1 MGAGLFGNYIEIAIF
16 NDSVKTEGLIM
27 LDSAAV
33 CPRQVLLTVL
43 SSDLEDG
50 IETVL
55 IKFANASKL
64 GETASV

>member
-1 MGAGLFGNYIEIAIF
+1 
-16 NDSVKTEGLIM
+16 M

-33 CPRQVLLTVL
+33 CPSQVLCTVL

-64 GETASV
+64 GEITSA